1 MAAPAASWPE
11 TDRRM
16 AAAILDLLWSVTAYE
31 RPVAAWELTPQQT
44 TSAITWAIGLVE
56 AAIRE
61 GRGPGDG
68 PMTQA

>member
-1 MAAPAASWPE
+1 
-11 TDRRM
+11 M

-31 RPVAAWELTPQQT
+31 RLVAAWELSPQQT

-61 GRGPGDG
+61 GPGPDDDGTGDEDQMIT
-68 PMTQA
+68 P